1 MLKPRGTAAVPY
13 RVWRLSFIKAGARRA
28 CTEGLNL
35 MQKAEKISGGQI
47 RDYRLWAH
55 HLDAKRPM
63 SALKAAAGACG
74 VQNSPPGAWESAM
87 FNRLEGCTLRALN
100 DALYVDKTLLQAWS
114 FRGAPAV
121 FPTEDSDAFLASLSA
136 RPGEE
141 PWIYTRGIGLALD
154 YLGMSFDETLSA
166 VRAAARYLNA
176 HTVKSKEA
184 LDETLA
190 RIVAQDLPP
199 QKRALWSAPSMYG
212 RPDRQSVGGAAV
224 SFLLRPC
231 AFSGLVVFGERQGVS
246 PTFTSFE
253 NWTGRPFKIR
263 PDCVRTLVKKFL
275 HCYGPAR
282 PSALSEWLGCSPAQA
297 GRLWSAVQEEIQPV
311 SVDEKIFYM
320 LSEDMD
326 RLRAGAGDQRAQAPV
341 LLGAHDPYLDARD
354 RRILLGDA
362 GLHKLVWKTVANPGV
377 VLLEGRVAGVWKSAS
392 SGAWMKFSVTLFE
405 TLNGAQRRA
414 LGEGA
419 EAYARFR
426 GAGVKSLDMEG

>member
-1 MLKPRGTAAVPY
+1 
-13 RVWRLSFIKAGARRA
+13 
-28 CTEGLNL
+28 
-35 MQKAEKISGGQI
+35 MQKAEKISDGQI

-212 RPDRQSVGGAAV
+212 S
-224 SFLLRPC
+224 C
-231 AFSGLVVFGERQGVS
+231 ASATSRSGR
-246 PTFTSFE
+246 
-253 NWTGRPFKIR
+253 
-263 PDCVRTLVKKFL
+263 
-275 HCYGPAR
+275 
-282 PSALSEWLGCSPAQA
+282 SA
-297 GRLWSAVQEEIQPV
+297 
-311 SVDEKIFYM
+311 F
-320 LSEDMD
+320 
-326 RLRAGAGDQRAQAPV
+326 
-341 LLGAHDPYLDARD
+341 
-354 RRILLGDA
+354 
-362 GLHKLVWKTVANPGV
+362 
-377 VLLEGRVAGVWKSAS
+377 SAS
-392 SGAWMKFSVTLFE
+392 SAPRASAGMHRSSTSAAASARTTW
-405 TLNGAQRRA
+405 RRTA
-414 LGEGA
+414 
-419 EAYARFR
+419 
-426 GAGVKSLDMEG
+426 